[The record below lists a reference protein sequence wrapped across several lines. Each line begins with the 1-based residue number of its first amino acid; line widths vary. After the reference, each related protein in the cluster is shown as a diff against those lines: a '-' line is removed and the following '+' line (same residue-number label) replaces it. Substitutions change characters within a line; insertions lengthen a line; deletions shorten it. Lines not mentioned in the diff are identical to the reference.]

1 MLLKDSHLIDFRGD
15 HVELTAELIRSH
27 HQDPAEFQA
36 SLENR
41 LFEHQLELMTDPALL
56 DSPKLYAI
64 SSIVSRSEIPK
75 EIQSI
80 LTTLGL
86 EQTNQENAVKPD
98 AGFFGKMLQNSKKRV
113 RLSKWSLRY
122 LRSCDVNERLA
133 KLEDELDEQPYP
145 EKENEAAEILSSIMA
160 NVFSKPIGYP
170 KMENLEQIES
180 IFESIFH
187 RTNKTVIMRSKSV
200 RYLTSYLTETL
211 KNHAQLSQW
220 EDEDNWEGRY
230 FVQSNKEILIHFEPA
245 AKVVEYLTSGTKDRL
260 STYAKSVIRQS
271 LTSNA

>member
-1 MLLKDSHLIDFRGD
+1 M
-15 HVELTAELIRSH
+15 TAELIRSH

-36 SLENR
+36 SLQNR
-41 LFEHQLELMTDPALL
+41 LFEHQVELMTDPALL
-56 DSPKLYAI
+56 DSPQLYAI
-64 SSIVSRSEIPK
+64 SSIVSRCEIPK

-80 LTTLGL
+80 LTRLGL
-86 EQTNQENAVKPD
+86 ERVNQDNAVKPD

-122 LRSCDVNERLA
+122 LRSGDVNERLGR
-133 KLEDELDEQPYP
+133 LEEELDQQPYP
-145 EKENEAAEILSSIMA
+145 EKESEAAKILSAIVA
-160 NVFSKPIGYP
+160 NVFAKPIGKP
-170 KMENLEQIES
+170 NIENLEQLES

-187 RTNKTVIMRSKSV
+187 QTTKTAIMRANSV
-200 RYLTSYLTETL
+200 RYLTSYLTETV
-211 KNHAQLSQW
+211 KYHARLSQW

-230 FVQSNKEILIHFEPA
+230 FVQSNEEILIHFEPA